1 MIPCALLKKDLQT
14 IWPDCSSYYLNVS
27 QKAKAKNE
35 LLIAIIWIARC
46 GSTCLLEGFVHS
58 FTLAW
63 TAALNDTSLFFFYF
77 YPLAVNNNWLY
88 AGCRV
93 SCKRWKQ
100 SNAVRIICMLCGVLI
115 LYFTACNL
123 TFDVSGLPAVH
134 LGFPPFLHW
143 NWKRGDNTFWWN
155 DSRNYNC

>member
-1 MIPCALLKKDLQT
+1 MLLKKDLQT

-63 TAALNDTSLFFFYF
+63 TAALNDASLFFFYF
-77 YPLAVNNNWLY
+77 YPLAVNNN
-88 AGCRV
+88 
-93 SCKRWKQ
+93 
-100 SNAVRIICMLCGVLI
+100 
-115 LYFTACNL
+115 
-123 TFDVSGLPAVH
+123 
-134 LGFPPFLHW
+134 
-143 NWKRGDNTFWWN
+143 
-155 DSRNYNC
+155 

>member
-1 MIPCALLKKDLQT
+1 MIQYILLKKDLQT

-35 LLIAIIWIARC
+35 LLIAIIWIAHC

-63 TAALNDTSLFFFYF
+63 TVALNDASLFFFYF

-88 AGCRV
+88 AV
-93 SCKRWKQ
+93 SSKQWKQ
-100 SNAVRIICMLCGVLI
+100 SNIVETIYMR
-115 LYFTACNL
+115 CNL
-123 TFDVSGLPAVH
+123 TFDDSRYPALH
-134 LGFPPFLHW
+134 FGFHQFQQG
-143 NWKRGDNTFWWN
+143 KEGDIAFWWN
-155 DSRNYNC
+155 KSWNNNC

>member
-1 MIPCALLKKDLQT
+1 MILCMLLKKDLQT

-35 LLIAIIWIARC
+35 LLIAIIWIAHC

-63 TAALNDTSLFFFYF
+63 TAASNDASLFFFYF

-88 AGCRV
+88 AGCWV
-93 SCKRWKQ
+93 SSKQWKQ
-100 SNAVRIICMLCGVLI
+100 SNIVGIICMLCGALR

-123 TFDVSGLPAVH
+123 TFDVLWLACSPFRLSSISAWK
-134 LGFPPFLHW
+134 LGKGRQHFLV
-143 NWKRGDNTFWWN
+143 KR
-155 DSRNYNC
+155 

>member
-1 MIPCALLKKDLQT
+1 MIPCMLLKKDLQT

-63 TAALNDTSLFFFYF
+63 TAALKDASLFFFYF

-88 AGCRV
+88 AGCWV
-93 SCKRWKQ
+93 SSKPRKQ
-100 SNAVRIICMLCGVLI
+100 SNIVEGL
-115 LYFTACNL
+115 ACSKLRWRSSSLPVIWPL
-123 TFDVSGLPAVH
+123 TSLVSLQSIW
-134 LGFPPFLHW
+134 GFPPFLHR
-143 NWKRGDNTFWWN
+143 RGDNTLSWN
-155 DSRNYNC
+155 DSLNDNCWV

>member
-1 MIPCALLKKDLQT
+1 MKHKCLWLCLSETVRLTIKLLLVQKSGKWYRVRCLKRICKT

-58 FTLAW
+58 FTLPW
-63 TAALNDTSLFFFYF
+63 TAALNDASLFFFYF

-93 SCKRWKQ
+93 SSKQWKQ
-100 SNAVRIICMLCGVLI
+100 SNVVGIICMLCG
-115 LYFTACNL
+115 A
-123 TFDVSGLPAVH
+123 
-134 LGFPPFLHW
+134 LH
-143 NWKRGDNTFWWN
+143 
-155 DSRNYNC
+155 CL